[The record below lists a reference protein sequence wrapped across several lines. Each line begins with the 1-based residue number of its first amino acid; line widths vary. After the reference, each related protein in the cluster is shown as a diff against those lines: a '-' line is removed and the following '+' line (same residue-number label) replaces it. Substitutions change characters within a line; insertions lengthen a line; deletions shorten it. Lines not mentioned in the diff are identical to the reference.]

1 VVPWGWNRCL
11 RGIRPGLLIFIMVCP
26 LKHLLVVRQVRAEHS
41 SILREEVRIRLI
53 FADIMIEALMEIV
66 QKDILLATLNHR
78 SALVSHLE
86 LRKKIEEVVEFF
98 TGNVFGP

>member
-1 VVPWGWNRCL
+1 
-11 RGIRPGLLIFIMVCP
+11 
-26 LKHLLVVRQVRAEHS
+26 
-41 SILREEVRIRLI
+41 
-53 FADIMIEALMEIV
+53 MIEALMEIV